1 MYLSGDL
8 RKGLKI
14 EIDGEPYIIVQFD
27 FVKPGK
33 GQALY
38 KCKLKNMV
46 TGGQF
51 DRTFRSGDKFNEAN
65 LEEHEMEYLYSDG
78 TNYCFMNT
86 STYDQE
92 FISEDQVGESKNF
105 LKENTVC
112 NVLFFKE
119 KPIGITLPIFIDLK
133 IIKADPWA
141 KGDTASGD
149 SKPAEL
155 ETGYGVLV
163 PTFVEEGETVRI
175 DTRTGEYVERVK
187 E

>member
-1 MYLSGDL
+1 MYESGDL

-14 EIDGEPYIIVQFD
+14 QIDEEPYVIVQFS

-46 TGGQF
+46 TGAQF
-51 DRTFRSGDKFNEAN
+51 DRTFRSGDKFDEAN
-65 LEEHEMEYLYSDG
+65 LEEHEMEYLYSD
-78 TNYCFMNT
+78 TENYCFMNT
-86 STYDQE
+86 STYEQE
-92 FISEDQVGESKNF
+92 FISGDQVGEAKNF

-112 NVLFFKE
+112 NVLFFKNR
-119 KPIGITLPIFIDLK
+119 PIGLSLPNFIDLK
-133 IIKADPWA
+133 IVRADPWV

-155 ETGYGVLV
+155 ETGYSVQV
-163 PTFVEEGETVRI
+163 PPFVEEGEIVRI
-175 DTRTGEYVERVK
+175 DTRTGQYVERVK